1 MCLEQRLFT
10 IDEREDDGC
19 HLNVVLMAGLD
30 LYGSISEER
39 KFTRVADVHLQYLGG
54 YLDMC
59 QRNMDED
66 DQT

>member
-1 MCLEQRLFT
+1 MRLQQRLYT
-10 IDEREDDGC
+10 IDEREDEGC
-19 HLNVVLMAGLD
+19 HLNVVLMARLD